1 MSGAFTSDEII
12 KLASALIGSVHP
24 VADSAIDW
32 KVEENLKTMIDVIN
46 WALGEMSE
54 VAGNRH
60 SFYGSQR
67 DVGERAYA
75 ALLEWEEWLRGVE
88 EELS

>member
-32 KVEENLKTMIDVIN
+32 KVKENLKTMIDVIN

-88 EELS
+88 EELA

>member
-1 MSGAFTSDEII
+1 MSRTFTSDEII

-24 VADSAIDW
+24 IADSAIDR
-32 KVEENLKTMIDVIN
+32 KVDDNLKTMIDVVN
-46 WALGEMSE
+46 WALGEMIES
-54 VAGNRH
+54 AGNRH

-88 EELS
+88 EELA